1 MHAYHTQERTETEEK
16 VLNSLLEITRTPTT
30 PQVRETVKSKN
41 PLTISLP
48 ESEDTEEA
56 EEPEDSSWGLDR
68 DRVRRWL

>member
-1 MHAYHTQERTETEEK
+1 M
-16 VLNSLLEITRTPTT
+16 
-30 PQVRETVKSKN
+30 RETGKSKN